1 VRVVKLVSAMKVVT
15 MVKVVRVAK
24 AVKAGKVVKYVEM
37 VNVATAMAAMAPETA
52 MEAWVAAKEVRV
64 AQRRVAQ
71 LRVGQLGCA
80 EERDGV
86 HTLPHS
92 PSATLSPSTA
102 FWSSFLE
109 DRFRKVELV
118 VE

>member
-1 VRVVKLVSAMKVVT
+1 M
-15 MVKVVRVAK
+15 
-24 AVKAGKVVKYVEM
+24 
-37 VNVATAMAAMAPETA
+37 
-52 MEAWVAAKEVRV
+52 AAKEVRV
-64 AQRRVAQ
+64 AQLRVAQ
-71 LRVGQLGCA
+71 LRVAQLRVAQLRVAQLGWA

-86 HTLPHS
+86 HTLPPS